1 MKILEECPLS
11 STHHKTLKT
20 TAFCRYLLYRHSSHN
35 REFHNVNCRFCGAI
49 HNVDRAY
56 ISVGD
61 WYVNEKK
68 LGETLGGLVK
78 RVNDL
83 GVKFGIWIEPEM
95 ISEDSDLYR
104 EHPDWALTI
113 PGRKPVRSRNQCIS
127 SVCPF
132 RLNRTVIPFSANRSC
147 NCCQL
152 RDLPISFFT
161 AV

>member
-1 MKILEECPLS
+1 MNHLSQNLHSCIRHHICRGKYKTEVRPVLVNSWEWQHILILQG
-11 STHHKTLKT
+11 
-20 TAFCRYLLYRHSSHN
+20 RLYIIWQKRQGLGIDMLVLDDGWFGKRDDDNS
-35 REFHNVNCRFCGAI
+35 GL
-49 HNVDRAY
+49 
-56 ISVGD
+56 GD

-113 PGRKPVRSRNQCIS
+113 PEENQ
-127 SVCPF
+127 
-132 RLNRTVIPFSANRSC
+132 
-147 NCCQL
+147 
-152 RDLPISFFT
+152 
-161 AV
+161 